1 MKVGGMKNISA
12 IFLQGLIAI
21 LPILLTI
28 ALVGWLLTTL
38 ETYLRE
44 LLLLV
49 IPDDSYWPGL
59 GLILGLLLIFGLGL
73 LIKFYLGQMILSG
86 LNKLMERI
94 PLVNTVYSAFNDVMR
109 FLSPD
114 KEEDLRQAV
123 LCEVKEGVE
132 VIGFITASNVSLGER
147 DDLVAVYVPMSYQ
160 IGGFTFFMPKSKC
173 KELDMSPS
181 EAMKK
186 VLTASMGSDKSVVT
200 PDTVDEKAVDDK
212 ENKDDK
218 QDNSEAESNNES
230 DTDNKKNKEN
240 DKG

>member
-1 MKVGGMKNISA
+1 MKIGGMKNIST

-49 IPDDSYWPGL
+49 IPDDAYWPGL

-94 PLVNTVYSAFNDVMR
+94 PLVNTIYNAFNDVMR

-123 LCEVKEGVE
+123 LCEVSEGVE
-132 VIGFITASNVSLGER
+132 IIGFITASNVSLGER

-173 KELDMSPS
+173 KEMNMSPS

-186 VLTASMGSDKSVVT
+186 VLTASMGTDKNVVT
-200 PDTVDEKAVDDK
+200 PDKVDEKKNNDD
-212 ENKDDK
+212 ENNKDKNETDEKDK
-218 QDNSEAESNNES
+218 Q
-230 DTDNKKNKEN
+230 
-240 DKG
+240 G